1 MRSAA
6 QNMQSGSMSWVCRSP
21 LEIRF
26 GTTPKTKHFCHGK
39 MSAGRPEFSRQ
50 GDSTTIRKR
59 QQKKYC
65 LIHQII
71 PKKSIGIFRT
81 SSISHSCQINTILV
95 MLFLYI
101 QQVHQTVMG
110 VDVECGLSLP
120 AWETIP
126 FVFPH
131 PSHKHLVFMRK
142 EPVQSECHDNLNF
155 CHTSC

>member
-1 MRSAA
+1 MVMPYHLHMPSYF
-6 QNMQSGSMSWVCRSP
+6 
-21 LEIRF
+21 LETF
-26 GTTPKTKHFCHGK
+26 TEYP
-39 MSAGRPEFSRQ
+39 
-50 GDSTTIRKR
+50 
-59 QQKKYC
+59 
-65 LIHQII
+65 
-71 PKKSIGIFRT
+71 
-81 SSISHSCQINTILV
+81 
-95 MLFLYI
+95 YI

-120 AWETIP
+120 AWKTIP